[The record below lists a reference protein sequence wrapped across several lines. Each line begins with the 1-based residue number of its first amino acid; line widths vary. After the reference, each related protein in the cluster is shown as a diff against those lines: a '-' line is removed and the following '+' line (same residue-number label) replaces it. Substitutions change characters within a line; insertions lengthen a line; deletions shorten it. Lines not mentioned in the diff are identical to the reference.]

1 MKNVK
6 YFMGMVL
13 LLSLMLTMCA
23 CTRTAQPKDIETVDI
38 GDTRMIIVTLL
49 GSDIALSE
57 VKVFPV
63 EKNGSVS
70 SDASPLLPAFDGVD
84 TYVLTLAQGGNY
96 ILEVTN
102 AQKQTAQYYLSMTK
116 DTLVY
121 SFHISLTPKP
131 ESQVRPLWPQ
141 TPHNMPEPY

>member
-6 YFMGMVL
+6 YFLGMML

-23 CTRTAQPKDIETVDI
+23 CARPAQPKDIETVDL
-38 GDTRMIIVTLL
+38 GDARMIIVTLE

-57 VKVFPV
+57 VKVFPAD
-63 EKNGSVS
+63 KNGSIPF
-70 SDASPLLPAFDGVD
+70 DALPLLPSFDGID

-102 AQKQTAQYYLSMTK
+102 AQKQITQYYLSMSK